1 LQGKTPLGDLL
12 PDGADEDVEMAFKK
26 EMALD
31 EEEEDYGEEYEDEV
45 DDIEETKPKES
56 KKGFISIDNLGAKP
70 STGNPGYGVS
80 SVFDD
85 EINQINDLTK
95 NFRNHS

>member
-1 LQGKTPLGDLL
+1 
-12 PDGADEDVEMAFKK
+12 MAFKK

-31 EEEEDYGEEYEDEV
+31 EEEEEYGEEYEDEV

-56 KKGFISIDNLGAKP
+56 KKGYISIDALGVRP
-70 STGNPGYGVS
+70 STGNAGYGVS

-85 EINQINDLTK
+85 EINQINDLTV
-95 NFRNHS
+95 NFRNHA